1 MRQNFSEN
9 WFGVIKNSRTSNP
22 LSLYPY
28 EEIVEIFKKKNE
40 YEKLYGY
47 YPIKYI
53 GNLVGFRNLKGDY
66 LHSKD
71 FSNTMSLDYLKYNFY
86 ISQITFSL
94 RVIVGANKLVRFDI
108 ELHIAS
114 DLGGGSGVTLNLL
127 RNAVITK
134 KMFSDFVEI
143 YNQPNH
149 GYKNMYANM
158 ATDHIKKLKD
168 IFSEDGN
175 YNFLSTQYAS
185 IVDILRE
192 LKL

>member
-1 MRQNFSEN
+1 MRQNFSNN

-66 LHSKD
+66 LHSRD
-71 FSNTMSLDYLKYNFY
+71 FSNTMSLDFTTQNFS

-114 DLGGGSGVTLNLL
+114 DSGVTLNLL
-127 RNAVITK
+127 RNEVITK